1 MPRRNSAKHVLVQS
15 VRVPPGLPGLC
26 LKSGVVTDFAGLT
39 RRAGRLVMDLLKL
52 GMIDSATDG
61 QSTAVRLA
69 QATAEYQ
76 RLAASMAALRSQ
88 LNTLGVTFDSSAETG
103 HETARVGGITSLSP
117 QSAGVGEA
125 SIRVN
130 MLGPFRIEVGN
141 RKLGPGVPGQ
151 VRTVL
156 EYLVSQG
163 RRPTPKDA
171 ILDLLWPDSNPNV
184 ANGRL
189 RVVMHALRKS
199 IPCKDHGI
207 QELIV
212 TSGNNF
218 MLNPQVELWVDVT
231 QFERHWQNGWRLH
244 RAGRDGDALSEYE
257 QAEALYVGDFLED
270 EPYADWTLL
279 RREALRDAYASILTA
294 LANMSLQ
301 ARDYTGCIIWAQ
313 KLLAQDDCRED
324 AYRLLITSHR
334 ELGQLSRATYWY
346 GHCARTLQRELGVEP
361 SQETVALFTSAV

>member
-1 MPRRNSAKHVLVQS
+1 MDVLDRAKREAALNPQSAALW
-15 VRVPPGLPGLC
+15 
-26 LKSGVVTDFAGLT
+26 
-39 RRAGRLVMDLLKL
+39 
-52 GMIDSATDG
+52 
-61 QSTAVRLA
+61 LA

-76 RLAASMAALRSQ
+76 SLAASLSALRTQ
-88 LNTLGVTFDSSAETG
+88 LAAMGVNFEPA
-103 HETARVGGITSLSP
+103 HEPGKAVTSP
-117 QSAGVGEA
+117 ANGAPMQAPAAVDDEA
-125 SIRVN
+125 SVRVN
-130 MLGPFRIEVGN
+130 LLGPFQIEVAD

-171 ILDLLWPDSNPNV
+171 ILDLLWPDADPNV

-199 IPCKDHGI
+199 IPFRDFGI
-207 QELIV
+207 EELIV

-218 MLNPQVELWVDVT
+218 MLNPQVKLWIDVA

-244 RAGRDGDALSEYE
+244 RAGRDAEALAEYE
-257 QAEALYVGDFLED
+257 RAEALYVGDFLED

-279 RREALRDAYASILTA
+279 RREALRDAYASILTV
-294 LANMSLQ
+294 LANKSLQ
-301 ARDYTGCIIWAQ
+301 ASDFTGCIIWAQ

-334 ELGQLSRATYWY
+334 ALGQSSRASYWY
-346 GHCARTLQRELGVEP
+346 GHCARTLKRELGVEP
-361 SQETVALFTSAV
+361 SPETEALLVGTLPSSL